1 MSEPA
6 DMNPESLDGLVRLLA
21 VMRRLRDPAS
31 GCPWDLA
38 QDSRSLARYAL
49 EEAYEVVGAIE
60 SGSDAALRDEL
71 GDLLFQVVF
80 HAQLAAEQGR
90 FDFNEVAAGIA
101 GKLTHRHPHVF
112 GDGDGGGGDHHQWEA
127 IKADERAARGAT
139 GVLDDVPLALP
150 ALMRA
155 TKLGK
160 RAAAAG
166 FDWPDATGPH
176 AKVLEEL
183 AEVEAA
189 LQGAAGSTV
198 EDELGDLL
206 LAVTSYARHLKVDP
220 ETALRQANSRFENRF
235 RAMEQLALHR
245 GLQLATL
252 APDAL
257 DQLWETVKKGV
268 QS

>member
-1 MSEPA
+1 MSANGGRPA
-6 DMNPESLDGLVRLLA
+6 DTLDGLVQLLA
-21 VMRRLRDPAS
+21 VMRRLRDPAA

-49 EEAYEVVGAIE
+49 EEAYEVVSAIE

-90 FDFNEVAAGIA
+90 FDFNDVAAGIA
-101 GKLTHRHPHVF
+101 SKLTHRHPHVF
-112 GDGDGGGGDHHQWEA
+112 GAGDSGDHSHWEA
-127 IKADERAARGAT
+127 IKAGERAARGST
-139 GVLDDVPLALP
+139 GALDDVPLAMP
-150 ALMRA
+150 ALARA

-160 RAAAAG
+160 RAATVG

-189 LQGAAGSTV
+189 QQGAAGSTV

-220 ETALRQANSRFENRF
+220 ETALRRANHRFEARF

-245 GLQLATL
+245 GLQLAELT
-252 APDAL
+252 PVAL
-257 DQLWETVKKGV
+257 DQLWEDVKKGV

>member
-1 MSEPA
+1 MSSA
-6 DMNPESLDGLVRLLA
+6 DGLLQLLE

-31 GCPWDLA
+31 GCSWDLA

-49 EEAYEVVGAIE
+49 EEAYEVVSAIE
-60 SGSDAALRDEL
+60 SGSDSALRDEL

-80 HAQLAAEQGR
+80 HAQLGAERGQ
-90 FDFNEVAAGIA
+90 FDFNDVAAGIA
-101 GKLTHRHPHVF
+101 SKLVHRHPHVF
-112 GDGDGGGGDHHQWEA
+112 GGGGTGDHQQWET
-127 IKADERAARGAT
+127 IKAAERAARGTT
-139 GVLDDVPLALP
+139 GVLDDVPHALP

-160 RAAAAG
+160 RAATVG
-166 FDWPDATGPH
+166 FDWPDPSGPR

-189 LQGAAGSTV
+189 RHGAAGSTI
-198 EDELGDLL
+198 EDEIGDLL

-220 ETALRQANSRFENRF
+220 ETALRRANHRFEERF
-235 RAMEQLALHR
+235 RSMESLALAR
-245 GLQLATL
+245 GLELSKLGPAE
-252 APDAL
+252 L
-257 DQLWETVKKGV
+257 DGLWEAVKKGV

>member
-1 MSEPA
+1 M
-6 DMNPESLDGLVRLLA
+6 
-21 VMRRLRDPAS
+21 
-31 GCPWDLA
+31 
-38 QDSRSLARYAL
+38 
-49 EEAYEVVGAIE
+49 
-60 SGSDAALRDEL
+60 
-71 GDLLFQVVF
+71 
-80 HAQLAAEQGR
+80 
-90 FDFNEVAAGIA
+90 
-101 GKLTHRHPHVF
+101 
-112 GDGDGGGGDHHQWEA
+112 
-127 IKADERAARGAT
+127 
-139 GVLDDVPLALP
+139 PLALP

-220 ETALRQANSRFENRF
+220 EAALRRANSRFENRF

-252 APDAL
+252 APMRWTSSGK
-257 DQLWETVKKGV
+257 Q
-268 QS
+268 

>member
-1 MSEPA
+1 
-6 DMNPESLDGLVRLLA
+6 MNMPVEPESMDGLLRLLA

-49 EEAYEVVGAIE
+49 EEAYEVVSAIE

-80 HAQLAAEQGR
+80 HAQLGAERGQ
-90 FDFNEVAAGIA
+90 FNFNDVAAGIA
-101 GKLTHRHPHVF
+101 SKLTQRHPHVF
-112 GDGDGGGGDHHQWEA
+112 AGHGTGDHQQWEA

-139 GVLDDVPLALP
+139 GVLDDVALALP
-150 ALMRA
+150 ALARA

-160 RAAAAG
+160 RAAAVG
-166 FDWPDATGPH
+166 FDWPDAAGPH

-183 AEVEAA
+183 AEVDAA
-189 LQGAAGSTV
+189 LRGAAGSTV
-198 EDELGDLL
+198 EDEVGDLL

-220 ETALRQANSRFENRF
+220 ETALRRANTRFESRF
-235 RAMEQLALHR
+235 RAMEHLALRR
-245 GLQLATL
+245 GLELAKL
-252 APDAL
+252 SAQEL
-257 DQLWETVKKGV
+257 DQLWEAVKKGV

>member
-1 MSEPA
+1 MSFGQT
-6 DMNPESLDGLVRLLA
+6 DQDSLSGVIRLLE

-31 GCPWDLA
+31 GCSWDLA
-38 QDSRSLARYAL
+38 QDSRSLTRYAL
-49 EEAYEVVGAIE
+49 EEAYEVVSAIE
-60 SGSDAALRDEL
+60 SGSDSALRDEL

-80 HAQLAAEQGR
+80 HAQVGAERGQ
-90 FDFNEVAAGIA
+90 FDFNDVADGIA
-101 GKLTHRHPHVF
+101 SKLVHRHPHVF
-112 GDGDGGGGDHHQWEA
+112 GAGGTGDHQQWES
-127 IKADERAARGAT
+127 IKAAERAARGAE
-139 GVLDDVPLALP
+139 GVLADVPLALP

-160 RAAAAG
+160 RAATVG
-166 FDWPDATGPH
+166 FDWPDAEGPR

-189 LQGAAGSTV
+189 RNGAAGSTV

-220 ETALRQANSRFENRF
+220 ETALRRASNRFEQRF
-235 RAMEQLALHR
+235 MAMESLAR
-245 GLQLATL
+245 AR
-252 APDAL
+252 AL
-257 DQLWETVKKGV
+257 DIEKLGPAELDGLWEAVKKGV

>member
-1 MSEPA
+1 MNGQGGKGA
-6 DMNPESLDGLVRLLA
+6 DSLDGLVRLLA

-49 EEAYEVVGAIE
+49 EEAYEVVSAIE

-90 FDFNEVAAGIA
+90 FDFNDVAAGIA

-112 GDGDGGGGDHHQWEA
+112 GAGASGDHSHWEA
-127 IKADERAARGAT
+127 FKAGERAARGAT
-139 GVLDDVPLALP
+139 GALDDVPLALP
-150 ALMRA
+150 ALARA

-160 RAAAAG
+160 RAATVG

-189 LQGAAGSTV
+189 QQGAAGSTV

-220 ETALRQANSRFENRF
+220 ETALRRANQRFESRF
-235 RAMEQLALHR
+235 RAMEQLALRR
-245 GLQLATL
+245 GLQLAGLTP
-252 APDAL
+252 AAL
-257 DQLWETVKKGV
+257 DQLWEDVKMGV